1 MYAMTAPA
9 RKSPSDPALRRDL
22 REAREVDLDVDVPAA
37 VVCAL
42 CGDSDCPGCQSELSR
57 SGVVT
62 IVAWE
67 RPGGRTLPKLW
78 ETAHAATRD
87 AEAFFELLPDG
98 PIAPALKFALLCE
111 LFASGAIVVLLLAF
125 TGAFAP
131 AWLKHLALDPA
142 ARDLALRIFATG
154 VPGLALL
161 LVLAHAAHGYSLDI
175 GARKNGARAAGTR
188 ALRFG
193 LYAAGWDL
201 VQGPVGAVILGVKKG
216 LGAWAAMHVSSV
228 PTKSSRAFL
237 RGCYRLVGPG
247 ADRALGTSYVAAV
260 VTTLVG
266 AIAIVAAGFAIVLA
280 F

>member
-1 MYAMTAPA
+1 MVYAMTAPA
-9 RKSPSDPALRRDL
+9 RKSPSDPPLR
-22 REAREVDLDVDVPAA
+22 AREPELDVDVPAA

-67 RPGGRTLPKLW
+67 RPGGRVLPKLW

-98 PIAPALKFALLCE
+98 PLTPAIKFAMLCE
-111 LFASGAIVVLLLAF
+111 LIASGAIVVLVMAF
-125 TGAFAP
+125 AGALAP
-131 AWLKHLALDPA
+131 AWLKHVALDPA
-142 ARDLALRIFATG
+142 ARDLALRIVATG
-154 VPGLALL
+154 VPALALL
-161 LVLAHAAHGYSLDI
+161 LVVAHAAHGFSLDV
-175 GARKNGARAAGTR
+175 GARKNGARAAATR

-201 VQGPVGAVILGVKKG
+201 VQGPVGAVVVGWKKG
-216 LGAWAAMHVSSV
+216 LGAWAQMHVSSV

-260 VTTLVG
+260 IATLVG
-266 AIAIVAAGFAIVLA
+266 AMLIVAAAFAIVLA
-280 F
+280 V